1 MKSVLVA
8 MSGGVDSS
16 VAAALLLEQGYT
28 CHGIMLIMHGNEKVE
43 DAAEVCTQLN
53 IPFYTIDVRENFR
66 SCVISD
72 FINSYKDGETP
83 NPCVRCNHEVK
94 LKSILQEAD
103 KLGIEYIATGHYAC
117 VVHAKDKDLSVCQVE
132 DDLLSGQA
140 SRSQTGSDNAEYDP
154 LSRTG
159 GRIPADLDNEVIMSE
174 EFGTGV
180 KRNLLY
186 KGKDRQKDQ
195 SYMLYRLSQEQLG
208 RLLLPL
214 GDYSKDE
221 VRRIACRLGLATADR
236 GDSQDLC
243 FVPDGD
249 YVSYIEREI
258 GEQKPGAIVT
268 KQGEVLGT
276 HSGLINYTVGQRKGL
291 GIALGEPYY
300 VIRKDKERNEIVLGK
315 EADMY
320 TDSIRVREINL
331 VAVEEI
337 PPDLEVEVQTRYRA
351 SAVQGRLRQ
360 VSADI
365 IDIAFNK
372 KEKAPAPGQ
381 SAVFYIGDMV
391 VGGGIVE

>member
-16 VAAALLLEQGYT
+16 VAAALLLEQGYA
-28 CHGIMLIMHGNEKVE
+28 CHGIMLIMHGNEEVE
-43 DAAEVCTQLN
+43 GAADVCAQLN
-53 IPFYTIDVRENFR
+53 IPFYTIDAREHFR
-66 SCVISD
+66 SCIIRD

-94 LKSILQEAD
+94 LKLILQEAD
-103 KLGIEYIATGHYAC
+103 KLGIDYIATGHYAC
-117 VVHAKDKDLSVCQVE
+117 VVHAKDIDLAAGQVE

-140 SRSQTGSDNAEYDP
+140 SRRQTDPDNAEYDP
-154 LSRTG
+154 LSRAG
-159 GRIPADLDNEVIMSE
+159 GRIPADSDNEVLMNE
-174 EFGTGV
+174 ECAAKV

-186 KGKDRQKDQ
+186 KGKDKQKDQ
-195 SYMLYRLSQEQLG
+195 SYMLYRLSQKQLG

-214 GDYSKDE
+214 GNYCKDE
-221 VRRIACRLGLATADR
+221 VRRIAGRLDLATADR

-249 YVSYIEREI
+249 YVTYIEREI

-268 KQGEVLGT
+268 KQGEVLGR
-276 HSGLINYTVGQRKGL
+276 HNGLINYTVGQRRGL

-320 TDSIRVREINL
+320 TDLIRVREINL

-337 PPDLEVEVQTRYRA
+337 SPDLEVEVQTRYRA